1 VSVSW
6 PDLSHNDGAA
16 PARHF
21 SGIVGAIVVDNDDA
35 PDQRVAPKVSY
46 CLANTL
52 PVIVRRENNGEIRSG
67 CLIERY
73 QGLSPFL
80 GKEEEQVYER
90 QDNADPYGYSAGQ
103 VRTMAQRAGPA
114 AKEQCKK
121 NVEPRHKDEDRKPRE

>member
-1 VSVSW
+1 M
-6 PDLSHNDGAA
+6 
-16 PARHF
+16 F
-21 SGIVGAIVVDNDDA
+21 VDNDDA
-35 PDQRVAPKVSY
+35 PDQRVAPQVSY

-52 PVIVRRENNGEIRSG
+52 PVIVRRENNGEIRSA

-103 VRTMAQRAGPA
+103 VRAMAQRAGPA
-114 AKEQCKK
+114 AKEQRKT
-121 NVEPRHKDEDRKPRE
+121 NVEPRHKGEDRKPRE